1 MKDNKVVSYP
11 LVDMSELNRCLLCCD
26 APCTKSCVKGL
37 PVGDIL
43 RSIYFRNGLG
53 ALEKARGERRSLRG
67 SLRAGPEEFS
77 GQDKE
82 HRDLSL

>member
-43 RSIYFRNGLG
+43 RSIYFRNGMG
-53 ALEKARGERRSLRG
+53 ALEKAR
-67 SLRAGPEEFS
+67 RAV
-77 GQDKE
+77 
-82 HRDLSL
+82 H